1 MRFGHFSRTSPP
13 GTLTV
18 MTTSAGTS
26 AAQVPHVGTAPGP
39 EPRVT
44 LSGVGLMLTGG
55 LSNQVGAGL
64 GAHAF
69 AAVGPAAVVA
79 VRQAVA
85 AVVLLTIARPR
96 IRQLGWAQWW
106 PVVALAVT
114 ISTMNLTLYL
124 AIERIGLGLA
134 VSLEFL
140 GPLMVAMYASRRAVD
155 LVFVVVAGAGVYVL
169 VWPSPSTDYLGVGL
183 GLVAAAGWAAY
194 ILLNRVIGERL
205 SGLDGA
211 ALATTGATIIYLP
224 VLVLAIASGN
234 LSGSTLWF
242 TIGAGVLASAV
253 PYAVDLLALRRVP
266 TGLFAIFTSFN
277 PVWAAVAGML
287 VLQQFL
293 GLHEW
298 LGIALIS
305 GTNIAVITLTRNRR
319 SPAEVIL
326 TQPSSL

>member
-1 MRFGHFSRTSPP
+1 MRFGHFSRLPP
-13 GTLTV
+13 PITLVV
-18 MTTSAGTS
+18 MTTSATTGAT
-26 AAQVPHVGTAPGP
+26 QAPCAGGIP
-39 EPRVT
+39 SSEPRTT
-44 LSGVGLMLTGG
+44 LSGVALMLTGG
-55 LSNQVGAGL
+55 LSNQIGAGL

-79 VRQAVA
+79 VRQVVA
-85 AVVLLTIARPR
+85 AVVLLSIARPR
-96 IRQLGWAQWW
+96 IRQLVWAQWW
-106 PVVALAVT
+106 PVAALAVT

-140 GPLMVAMYASRRAVD
+140 GPLLVAVFASRRAVD
-155 LVFVVVAGAGVYVL
+155 LVFAIIAGAGVYVL

-183 GLVAAAGWAAY
+183 GLIAAAGWAAY

-224 VLVLAIASGN
+224 VLVVAIASGD

-298 LGIALIS
+298 VGIALIS
-305 GTNIAVITLTRNRR
+305 GTNIAVISLTRKRR
-319 SPAEVIL
+319 SPAKVIL